1 MSLRRMPWKDSTD
14 QRVYAGT
21 GKDAA
26 DHPKG
31 PLYRIF
37 ADMIDETFPG
47 GATTAEVY
55 HTLGTRMRLTQDDI
69 RELLRSATQAGYLEY
84 IRG

>member
-1 MSLRRMPWKDSTD
+1 MLRRMPFKDSTD

-37 ADMIDETFPG
+37 ADMVDEEFCG
-47 GATTAEVY
+47 GATLSEIY
-55 HTLGTRMRLTQDDI
+55 HTLGAKMRLTLDDI
-69 RELLRSATQAGYLEY
+69 RELVSSTTQAGYLEY

>member
-1 MSLRRMPWKDSTD
+1 MLRRMPFKDSTD

-31 PLYRIF
+31 ALYRIF
-37 ADMIDETFPG
+37 ADMIDEEFLG
-47 GATTAEVY
+47 GATLSEIY
-55 HTLGTRMRLTQDDI
+55 HTLGARMRLTLDDV
-69 RELLRSATQAGYLEY
+69 RELVNNATQAGYLEY